1 MRAIALLLGFL
12 VSHGAAGPA
21 AACVFVPLTT
31 LGNDTEAPSLPPYIE
46 ALDEALGD
54 EFPGEVKLYRDGLTY
69 HVREAEQCESIDW
82 PWASVTKQVV
92 ATLVMQEVERGTIA
106 LDAPAIAYLRFPA
119 AGDMPAPT
127 VRELLQH
134 QSGLRN
140 PDDSLKDGNG
150 IPAFYSTGPTGLE
163 WCLADRSAPPSEGWR
178 YNNCDFIVLG
188 AVLERVTDKPI
199 AALIGERLR
208 AADVTEVSLLAR
220 RQRDLARYSD
230 EFPADISRYG
240 ASGALVGSVN
250 AMIEFDK
257 ALMDGRLLSPVAREE
272 MWRGDPALGYMALG
286 QWAYAVPL
294 AGCAE
299 PVRIIERRGAIRD
312 YQVRNFILPDAEIAL
327 AVAVR
332 DADLEF
338 GELWQGRG
346 RSYDLLSAAACGASE

>member
-1 MRAIALLLGFL
+1 MRVIAFLIGFL
-12 VSHGAAGPA
+12 VSLGAAGPA
-21 AACVFVPLTT
+21 AACVFLPVTT
-31 LGNDTEAPSLPPYIE
+31 LGSDAEAPSPPPFVT
-46 ALDEALGD
+46 AMNDALG
-54 EFPGEVKLYRDGLTY
+54 ENFPGEVRLYRDGLTY
-69 HVREAEQCESIDW
+69 HVRQTEACESNEW

-92 ATLVMQEVERGTIA
+92 ATLIMQEVERGTIA

-119 AGDMPAPT
+119 AGDLDAPT
-127 VRELLQH
+127 VRQLLQH

-140 PDDSLKDGNG
+140 PDDTPPDANG
-150 IPAFYSTGPTGLE
+150 VSDFYSTGPTGLD

-188 AVLERVTDKPI
+188 ALLEAVTDRPI

-208 AADVTEVSLLAR
+208 DAGINSVSLLPR
-220 RQRDLARYSD
+220 RQRSLARYSD
-230 EFPADISRYG
+230 DFPVDISRYG
-240 ASGALVGSVN
+240 ASAALVGPLD

-257 ALMDGRLLSPVAREE
+257 ALMDGRLLSPAARDE
-272 MWRGDPALGYMALG
+272 MWSGDPALGYMALG
-286 QWAYAVPL
+286 QWAYTVPL

-299 PVRIIERRGAIRD
+299 PVRIIERRGAIRS
-312 YQVRNFILPDAEIAL
+312 YQVRNFIMPDASIAL

-346 RSYDLLSAAACGASE
+346 LSYDLLSAAACGAFQ